1 MAWIALTEDD
11 IKSRLSINELET
23 WDDAGQ
29 DEGSEVS
36 RMPGI
41 ITQVTGLV
49 RGRVASCRDNQLSTA
64 GLIPEELL
72 WAAATIA
79 KYMLLNSIPAIGDSA
94 QEERR
99 DENRRAHEMLDQAAK
114 CELLISGDDSIT
126 NANQVESEFGGEP
139 LLDFSS

>member
-1 MAWIALTEDD
+1 MAWITLTEAN
-11 IKSRLSINELET
+11 IKDRLSINEIET

-36 RMPGI
+36 RLPGI

-49 RGRVASCRDNQLSTA
+49 RGRVASCRDNQLSAA

-72 WAAATIA
+72 WSAATIA
-79 KYMLLNSIPAIGDSA
+79 KNMILNSIPTGVEIA
-94 QEERR
+94 QERS

-114 CELLISGDDSIT
+114 CELLITGDDGIST
-126 NANQVESEFGGEP
+126 ANQVASTFGGDP
-139 LLDFSS
+139 LLSF